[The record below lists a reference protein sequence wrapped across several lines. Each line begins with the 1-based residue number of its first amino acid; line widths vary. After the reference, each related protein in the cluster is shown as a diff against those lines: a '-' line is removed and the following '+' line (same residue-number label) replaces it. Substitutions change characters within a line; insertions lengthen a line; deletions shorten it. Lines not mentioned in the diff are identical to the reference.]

1 MKIPLNTDVTRCP
14 NCGRLIPA
22 ESATCRYCD
31 YEITASKESNT
42 TDFNGQST
50 SKTRKKT
57 AWLAIGGILLLFTL
71 ITVINTFVKNS
82 AKSERNEA
90 QYTVHTQTSNQSYS
104 HEPEFDSKDSG
115 TKVINN
121 PSVADAPNKMRVSIG
136 SVTMAD
142 DYTAIRCYVDNT
154 HKKYSYIAIDDE
166 TYLVANGNYFQLTNT
181 DGIAVSP
188 GKTAI
193 DKGYVSTFTLFF
205 PPIPKNTKSI
215 DLVESGETGW
225 KFYGIRLQ

>member
-1 MKIPLNTDVTRCP
+1 MKIPLNTDVIRCP

-57 AWLAIGGILLLFTL
+57 AWLIIGGILLLFTL
-71 ITVINTFVKNS
+71 ITVINTIVKNS
-82 AKSERNEA
+82 AKSDRNVA
-90 QYTVHTQTSNQSYS
+90 QNTETTQSPSQAYS
-104 HEPEFDSKDSG
+104 HEPEFDSNNGG

-136 SVTMAD
+136 SVTIAD
-142 DYTAIRCYVDNT
+142 DYTAVKCYVDNT
-154 HKKYSYIAIDDE
+154 HKKYSYIAIDAE
-166 TYLVANGNYFQLTNT
+166 TYLVANGNYLQLTDT

-193 DKGYVSTFTLFF
+193 SKGYVSTFTLYF
-205 PPIPKNTKSI
+205 PAIPQNTKSI
-215 DLVESGETGW
+215 DLVESGKTGW
-225 KFYGIRLQ
+225 KFYGIRLR